1 MGDEEGLEPP
11 PTTIRNRYHLVVA
24 VLPLHQSSL
33 CLLYSANMIKVI
45 HIGFSELSLLTRL
58 QRFRQCLHRQFFVPV
73 QFVFLLDADQLDFSY
88 CVRPFARSRH
98 PSMLSGY
105 FFSTPLF
112 KPMCQRTTS
121 LFLSE
126 PLPMQDCSCPDY
138 LLYKVVDLPL
148 HRSRYTRNGISKR
161 V

>member
-58 QRFRQCLHRQFFVPV
+58 NVFTSACIDDSSFLCSSSAYLIRLARFFVLRASLRQV
-73 QFVFLLDADQLDFSY
+73 TASIDALRLL
-88 CVRPFARSRH
+88 
-98 PSMLSGY
+98 
-105 FFSTPLF
+105 LF
-112 KPMCQRTTS
+112 HAT
-121 LFLSE
+121 F
-126 PLPMQDCSCPDY
+126 
-138 LLYKVVDLPL
+138 
-148 HRSRYTRNGISKR
+148 
-161 V
+161 